1 MNPRLLKRIMALNQ
15 TCPDN
20 VTITVFGKSM
30 KPMLSGGDK
39 INVKVTKQCSLGDV
53 VVFFYNGE
61 LLVHRV
67 IKLTDERIWCKGDN
81 SFRTEKITHNDVFGN
96 VVSINGMPIKP
107 FPKYLTS
114 LSYIVSREFYKAGLN
129 KDKIEKTGIY
139 IFYRNALN
147 MSFDD
152 DLLFQRDSALN
163 YDIENNIVAFND
175 ENIIRVEKEPGM
187 IINFLECPKTFRE
200 IKEELFLA
208 NTDEHLAEHITDL
221 IIKKIV
227 HILTIKQAD

>member
-1 MNPRLLKRIMALNQ
+1 
-15 TCPDN
+15 
-20 VTITVFGKSM
+20 
-30 KPMLSGGDK
+30 
-39 INVKVTKQCSLGDV
+39 
-53 VVFFYNGE
+53 
-61 LLVHRV
+61 
-67 IKLTDERIWCKGDN
+67 
-81 SFRTEKITHNDVFGN
+81 
-96 VVSINGMPIKP
+96 
-107 FPKYLTS
+107 
-114 LSYIVSREFYKAGLN
+114 
-129 KDKIEKTGIY
+129 
-139 IFYRNALN
+139 

-200 IKEELFLA
+200 IKEELFSA